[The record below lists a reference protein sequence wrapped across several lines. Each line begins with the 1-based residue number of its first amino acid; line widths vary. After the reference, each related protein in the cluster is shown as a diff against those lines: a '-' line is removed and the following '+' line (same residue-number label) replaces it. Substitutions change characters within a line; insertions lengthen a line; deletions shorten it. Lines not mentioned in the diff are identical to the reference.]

1 MSKINKAAVG
11 IFAAGFAVGTI
22 GLKLLTSKDAKKAY
36 THGTAAVLRAKDFVM
51 KTVSTVSENCSDIY
65 ADAKSINE
73 DRAAKEEAVYDEFTD
88 DFSDIKN
95 EEEVKEETK
104 AE

>member
-1 MSKINKAAVG
+1 
-11 IFAAGFAVGTI
+11 
-22 GLKLLTSKDAKKAY
+22 
-36 THGTAAVLRAKDFVM
+36 M

-88 DFSDIKN
+88 DFSETKN

>member
-1 MSKINKAAVG
+1 M
-11 IFAAGFAVGTI
+11 
-22 GLKLLTSKDAKKAY
+22 
-36 THGTAAVLRAKDFVM
+36 RAKDFVM

>member
-1 MSKINKAAVG
+1 M
-11 IFAAGFAVGTI
+11 
-22 GLKLLTSKDAKKAY
+22 
-36 THGTAAVLRAKDFVM
+36 RAKDFVM

-88 DFSDIKN
+88 DFSETKN

>member
-1 MSKINKAAVG
+1 
-11 IFAAGFAVGTI
+11 
-22 GLKLLTSKDAKKAY
+22 
-36 THGTAAVLRAKDFVM
+36 M